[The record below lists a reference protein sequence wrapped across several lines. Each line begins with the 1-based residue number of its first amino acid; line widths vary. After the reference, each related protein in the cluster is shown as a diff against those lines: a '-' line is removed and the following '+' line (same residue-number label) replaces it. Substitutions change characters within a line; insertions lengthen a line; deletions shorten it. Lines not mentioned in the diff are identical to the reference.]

1 MVGTESSLDP
11 LSSAKRRVA
20 EARSIVERQ
29 KGLIDSL
36 RANGSD
42 TEDAERTLCA
52 LVQTLTTLEGHL
64 RSLSKSVQ

>member
-1 MVGTESSLDP
+1 MVGTVGTYDP

-29 KGLIDSL
+29 KALIDRL

-42 TEDAERTLCA
+42 TEDAERTLCV
-52 LVQTLTTLEGHL
+52 LVQTLTTLEGYL
-64 RSLSKSVQ
+64 RWLSKSVH

>member
-1 MVGTESSLDP
+1 MAGTESHDP
-11 LSSAKRRVA
+11 LFSAKRRVA

-29 KGLIDSL
+29 KALIDRL
-36 RANGSD
+36 RANGGD

-52 LVQTLTTLEGHL
+52 LVQTLATLEGHL

>member
-1 MVGTESSLDP
+1 MAGTEGTNDP
-11 LSSAKRRVA
+11 VSSAKRRVA

-29 KGLIDSL
+29 KALIDRL
-36 RANGSD
+36 LANGRD

-64 RSLSKSVQ
+64 RLLSKSVQ

>member
-1 MVGTESSLDP
+1 MVETEATNDP

-20 EARSIVERQ
+20 EARNIVERH
-29 KGLIDSL
+29 KARIAGL

>member
-1 MVGTESSLDP
+1 MAGTEGTNDP

-20 EARSIVERQ
+20 EARSTIERQ
-29 KGLIDSL
+29 KSLIDKL

-52 LVQTLTTLEGHL
+52 LVQTLTTLEAHL
-64 RSLSKSVQ
+64 QSFFKSVQ

>member
-1 MVGTESSLDP
+1 MAGKESTYDP

-29 KGLIDSL
+29 EARIDRL
-36 RANGSD
+36 RANGRD
-42 TEDAERTLCA
+42 TEDAERTLFA
-52 LVQTLTTLEGHL
+52 LIQTLATLEGHL